1 MPRHQRIA
9 QPGGS
14 DRAGLYDEIT
24 DRIIAELEE
33 GRLPW
38 VQPWGGAGAQAS
50 LALPCNAST
59 GRSYSGIN
67 VLILWDAVVQHGYPT
82 QHWLTFRQA
91 QSLGGTVRKG
101 ERGTAVV
108 YADRFT
114 PEQEKD
120 RARETGEETHSIAF
134 LKRFTVFNV
143 AQCDGLPP
151 ETLQAAPPPP
161 PDMIEPQAEALIR
174 NTGIDFRIGGD
185 RAFYVPALDY
195 VQVPPPA
202 AFFVP
207 IDWHR
212 TALHELGH
220 ASGHPLRLNRDFSG
234 RFGSRAYA
242 VEELVAEICAAF
254 CCAALG
260 IMPTVRH
267 ADYIGAW
274 LEVLREDNRAIV
286 RAASQASKAA
296 DWLLGHLPEAQDGK
310 GDAAATDHEV
320 AA

>member
-1 MPRHQRIA
+1 MPRHQLIA
-9 QPGGS
+9 RSVGG

-24 DRIIAELEE
+24 DRIIRELEE

-38 VQPWGGAGAQAS
+38 VQPWVAAGAQAS

-59 GRSYSGIN
+59 GRRYSGIN
-67 VLILWDAVVQHGYPT
+67 VLILWGAVVQHGYPT

-101 ERGTAVV
+101 ERGTTVV

-120 RARETGEETHSIAF
+120 RAREAGEEAHSIAF

-143 AQCDGLPP
+143 AQCDGLPQ
-151 ETLQAAPPPP
+151 EALQAAPPPP

-267 ADYIGAW
+267 ADYIGSW

-296 DWLLGHLPEAQDGK
+296 DWLLGHLPEVQDG
-310 GDAAATDHEV
+310 DAAAAATDHEV
-320 AA
+320 VA

>member
-1 MPRHQRIA
+1 MPVAEDIPMPRHQRIA
-9 QPGGS
+9 RLGGS

-38 VQPWGGAGAQAS
+38 IQPWGAAGAAGAQAS

-101 ERGTAVV
+101 ERGTTVV

-120 RARETGEETHSIAF
+120 RARETGEEAHSIAF

-143 AQCDGLPP
+143 AQCDGLPQ

-161 PDMIEPQAEALIR
+161 PDMIEPQAESLIR
-174 NTGIDFRIGGD
+174 NTGIDFRIGGRSRLLRARPRLRAGAAAGCLFRAD
-185 RAFYVPALDY
+185 RLAQDGASRAGSCQWPFL
-195 VQVPPPA
+195 A
-202 AFFVP
+202 AQPGLF
-207 IDWHR
+207 W
-212 TALHELGH
+212 
-220 ASGHPLRLNRDFSG
+220 PLRLPGLCGRGTGGRD
-234 RFGSRAYA
+234 
-242 VEELVAEICAAF
+242 
-254 CCAALG
+254 
-260 IMPTVRH
+260 VRRLLLR
-267 ADYIGAW
+267 GAW
-274 LEVLREDNRAIV
+274 HRA
-286 RAASQASKAA
+286 
-296 DWLLGHLPEAQDGK
+296 DG
-310 GDAAATDHEV
+310 APC
-320 AA
+320 